1 MHVDYII
8 VGRGIAGTVLAYTLL
23 GRGCTVALP
32 EGVPSPSASEVA
44 AGIVNPVTGKRLS
57 KTWRAEDLFGFLAPF
72 YRQLEAALGEH
83 FFHEVPVYRLFG
95 SNEEQNTWMGRMAS
109 PEYGR
114 FIRSAGRLY
123 PDQLQQPFG
132 GMEITEA
139 GYVDI
144 PRLLASFGRWFRE
157 KGIYRPGR
165 LQAEELTFRAGQVTW
180 RDLTARKIIFCEG
193 AFGRENP
200 YFNWLP
206 FRPVKGELLTVQIP
220 GAAFRHII
228 NQHLFIMPT
237 GEEDTYRVGATYEWK
252 DLSWEPTG
260 AAAGEIAERLQK
272 LLKVPFRVTG
282 QQAGIRP
289 ATADRRPFLGLHPER
304 PEAAVF
310 NGLGTKGVSL
320 APYFAEQFAEH
331 LLNDK
336 ELDSQVHISRY
347 NSLYYLSQ

>member
-1 MHVDYII
+1 MQVDYII

-23 GRGCTVALP
+23 NRGCSVAMP
-32 EGVPSPSASEVA
+32 EGIASPSASEVA

-57 KTWRAEDLFGFLAPF
+57 KTWRAEELFDFLVPF
-72 YRQLEAALGEH
+72 YRQIEAALGRQ
-83 FFHEVPVYRLFG
+83 FFREVPVYRLFS

-109 PEYGR
+109 PEFSR
-114 FIRSAGRLY
+114 FIRDAGRLY
-123 PDQLQQPFG
+123 PDGLQQPFG

-144 PRLLASFGRWFRE
+144 RLLLESFREWFRE
-157 KGIYRPGR
+157 KGVYRPGP
-165 LQAEELTFRAGQVTW
+165 LDASELTLAGGRVTW
-180 RDLTARKIIFCEG
+180 RDLTAQKIIFCEG

-228 NQHLFIMPT
+228 NQHLFVMPT
-237 GEEDTYRVGATYEWK
+237 GQEDTYRVGATYEWK

-260 AAAGEIAERLQK
+260 AAEGEITGRLQK
-272 LLKVPFRVTG
+272 LLKVPFRVTS

-289 ATADRRPFLGLHPER
+289 ATADRRPFIGIHPER
-304 PEAAVF
+304 PEVAVF

-331 LLNDK
+331 LLNNK
-336 ELDSQVHISRY
+336 ELDSQVHIGRY

>member
-1 MHVDYII
+1 MRVDYII

-23 GRGCTVALP
+23 ERGCKVAMP

-57 KTWRAEDLFGFLAPF
+57 MTWRAEDLFGFLAPF
-72 YRQLEAALGEH
+72 YRQMEAALGEK

-114 FIRSAGRLY
+114 FIRSAGWLY

-132 GMEITEA
+132 GMEITES

-144 PRLLASFGRWFRE
+144 PRLLAAFGRWFRE
-157 KGIYRPGR
+157 KGVYRPGR
-165 LQAEELTFRAGQVTW
+165 LQAGELTLGGGQAAW

-193 AFGRENP
+193 AFGLENP

-220 GAAFRHII
+220 EAAFRHII

-237 GEEDTYRVGATYEWK
+237 GQEDTYRVGATYEWK
-252 DLSWEPTG
+252 DLSWDPTG
-260 AAAGEIAERLQK
+260 AAEGEITGRLRK
-272 LLKVPFRVTG
+272 LLKVPFRV
-282 QQAGIRP
+282 
-289 ATADRRPFLGLHPER
+289 
-304 PEAAVF
+304 
-310 NGLGTKGVSL
+310 
-320 APYFAEQFAEH
+320 
-331 LLNDK
+331 
-336 ELDSQVHISRY
+336 
-347 NSLYYLSQ
+347 